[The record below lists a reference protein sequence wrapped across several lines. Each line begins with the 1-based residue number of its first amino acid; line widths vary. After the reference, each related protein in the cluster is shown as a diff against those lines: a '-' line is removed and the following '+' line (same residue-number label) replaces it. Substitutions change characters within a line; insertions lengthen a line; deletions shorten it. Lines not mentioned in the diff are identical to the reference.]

1 MKKALR
7 RHKHCALALVSQI
20 PAADPLPGGAGWPK
34 INQLEM
40 VTIFTNQPTLLV
52 KINARNFELSFRVIV
67 VTDPQTNTATKP
79 QTDRTDGCSV
89 MKKCSEAMQTLHAGC
104 SKADTQTGLIT
115 IHCAAASLACS
126 VIILK

>member
-7 RHKHCALALVSQI
+7 RRKHCALALVSQI

-52 KINARNFELSFRVIV
+52 KINSCNFELSFRVIV

-79 QTDRTDGCSV
+79 QTDRTDYN
-89 MKKCSEAMQTLHAGC
+89 TLHAAVKCNEKVLRGN
-104 SKADTQTGLIT
+104 ANT
-115 IHCAAASLACS
+115 ACW
-126 VIILK
+126 L